1 MPPVAGRPAG
11 MSPAGQFLWTESG
24 FAHIV
29 MFYNNMGCGRHVN
42 IQAHGARETVAM
54 RIAGEQVWIT
64 GGGSG
69 LGLACARRFAA
80 DGGTVTIFDLDDAG
94 AGAQAAEL
102 GASVVKVDVAD
113 EASVSSAVDATVAK
127 TGAPRV
133 LVNCA
138 GIGLA
143 ARIVGREGKLS
154 TDIFTRT
161 IQVNL
166 IGTYLMMSHAARAM
180 LELAPL
186 DGADERGV
194 IINTASVAWQDGQLG
209 QAAYAAS
216 KGGVA
221 SMCLPA
227 AREFGQFGL
236 RVMTIAPGLFET
248 PMTEGLPQEVREAIG
263 DGIPFPSRLG
273 LAEEYA
279 LLAAQI
285 VENSYLNGT
294 VIRLDGALRL
304 PRK

>member
-1 MPPVAGRPAG
+1 MV
-11 MSPAGQFLWTESG
+11 
-24 FAHIV
+24 I
-29 MFYNNMGCGRHVN
+29 FYNNMVCRRHVN
-42 IQAHGARETVAM
+42 VEEHVAREIVVM
-54 RIAGEQVWIT
+54 RIAGEQVWIA

-80 DGGTVTIFDLDDAG
+80 DGGKVTIFDLD
-94 AGAQAAEL
+94 QAAAQNIASEI
-102 GASVVKVDVAD
+102 GASVVKVDVAN
-113 EASVSSAVDATVAK
+113 ESSVASAVDEAVAG

-154 TDIFTRT
+154 TDIFTKT

-166 IGTYLMMSHAARAM
+166 VGTYLMMSHAARAM
-180 LELAPL
+180 LALAPIAET
-186 DGADERGV
+186 DQRGV

-227 AREFGQFGL
+227 AREFGRFGV

-248 PMTEGLPQEVREAIG
+248 PMTEGLPEDVRVAIG
-263 DGIPFPSRLG
+263 SDIPFPSRLG

-285 VENSYLNGT
+285 VENPYLNGT

>member
-1 MPPVAGRPAG
+1 M
-11 MSPAGQFLWTESG
+11 
-24 FAHIV
+24 
-29 MFYNNMGCGRHVN
+29 N
-42 IQAHGARETVAM
+42 ISD
-54 RIAGEQVWIT
+54 EQIWIT

-80 DGGTVTIFDLDDAG
+80 DGAKITIFDLDDE
-94 AGAQAAEL
+94 AATERASEI
-102 GASVVKVDVAD
+102 GASVVKVDVGD
-113 EASVSSAVDATVAK
+113 EASVASAVESTVAYS
-127 TGAPRV
+127 GAPRV

-143 ARIVGREGKLS
+143 ARIVGREGRLS
-154 TDIFTRT
+154 TDVFSKT

-180 LELAPL
+180 LELETL
-186 DGADERGV
+186 EDTGERGV

-227 AREFGQFGL
+227 AREFGQFGV

-248 PMTEGLPQEVREAIG
+248 P
-263 DGIPFPSRLG
+263 FPSRLG
-273 LAEEYA
+273 MAEEYA
-279 LLAAQI
+279 LLASQI

-294 VIRLDGALRL
+294 VIRLDGAVRL